1 MKKKLLYI
9 ILVIIL
15 MLFFI
20 EYTLKQLGYTAYKK
34 PYQNLEV
41 TPSFYIGHDSLLGFG
56 LNSGDFNITL
66 NDTFT
71 CKYTINELQNRITSF
86 QDLNFNKKVIIMGC
100 SFTFGDLLN
109 DDQTHPFKLQSYLI
123 RDSIKVVNLGVS
135 GYGPTQFL
143 LQLKQIKNDDN
154 SIKALIINYA
164 SFQDGRTTL
173 TRSWRYWLEPS
184 SSKHSF
190 NENVMLP
197 YTELKNNSLLI
208 STKQL
213 TYKLRPLQDKLA
225 FVQLIDNIFNIKEN
239 NTATQITEKVFYA
252 IAELCK
258 NKNIP
263 LLVAALS
270 KDDKTIQM
278 INKLKAKGIKT
289 INYNIDLNKPEYN
302 FQPIDWHPNE
312 KANTIFADSII
323 KKLNKMNIVK

>member
-1 MKKKLLYI
+1 M
-9 ILVIIL
+9 
-15 MLFFI
+15 
-20 EYTLKQLGYTAYKK
+20 
-34 PYQNLEV
+34 
-41 TPSFYIGHDSLLGFG
+41 
-56 LNSGDFNITL
+56 
-66 NDTFT
+66 
-71 CKYTINELQNRITSF
+71 
-86 QDLNFNKKVIIMGC
+86 
-100 SFTFGDLLN
+100 
-109 DDQTHPFKLQSYLI
+109 
-123 RDSIKVVNLGVS
+123 
-135 GYGPTQFL
+135 
-143 LQLKQIKNDDN
+143 KQIKNDDN